1 MWNLEL
7 MEQRYEPAEELI
19 EELLSRDPPVEAIG
33 TSNFSSRITLGYVY
47 LKTGRVREGTR
58 LLEVVRDSY
67 LAKNETGMG
76 YSHHYNLV
84 RLHAML
90 GELDQAI
97 DRLEIAIDRGWT
109 FYYTEMGLAD
119 PMLENLHGNEDF
131 ERIMADLKATL
142 DAERA
147 WATEMLAVPEPERFR
162 LMLIDAEEQLEVLW
176 GSGSA
181 R

>member
-1 MWNLEL
+1 

-19 EELLSRDPPVEAIG
+19 EELLSRDPPVENID
-33 TSNFSSRITLGYVY
+33 TSNFSSRIALGYVY

-67 LAKNETGMG
+67 LARNARGIG
-76 YSHHYNLV
+76 YAGHYNLV

-97 DRLEIAIDRGWT
+97 DRLEIAIDRGWD
-109 FYYTEMGLAD
+109 FYYTEMGLTD
-119 PMLENLHGNEDF
+119 PMLENLRGNEEF
-131 ERIMADLKATL
+131 EWIMADLKDVL

-147 WATEMLAVPEPERFR
+147 WATVMLAVPEPERFR
-162 LMLIDAEEQLEVLW
+162 LMLIDAEEQLEILW
-176 GSGSA
+176 EETGG
-181 R
+181 